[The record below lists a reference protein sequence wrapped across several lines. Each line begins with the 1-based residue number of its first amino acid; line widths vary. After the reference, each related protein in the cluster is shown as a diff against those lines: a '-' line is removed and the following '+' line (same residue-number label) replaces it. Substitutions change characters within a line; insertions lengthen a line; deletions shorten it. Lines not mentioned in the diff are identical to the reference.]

1 LAEAWAER
9 RYQPEWLVDSAG
21 RRLKVI
27 FPGRRWG
34 GPGPDFR
41 GALLVLADG
50 SLLRGDV
57 EIHRRARDWIEHRHA
72 ADTAYANVVLH
83 VVQRLDVPTLN
94 HAGGLVPTVEL
105 SPIPAPEPSDPRAPT
120 PSDRHKH
127 ASSHPRAPGP
137 AEPYAHAPSDH
148 DAHQPAQAHHEAPT
162 TSDSHAHLPLILPS
176 SNGHLSRSAP
186 VLPEPRAAGSPGRGH
201 TTRSL
206 EPLEPPWLAEVP
218 CLRDGP
224 AVLAVVVEAGRERF
238 RAKASRFEGDLAV
251 APPDQVLWRGI
262 AEALGYS
269 RNVRPFGLLADA
281 VPWLEAATVVE
292 ERGPVG
298 LAGLLLGAAGLRRAT
313 TIPEAHAW
321 VALQRTRGWRPAL
334 GSGAWDHRAR
344 RAANAPAQRCRGLA
358 ELAARWASW
367 RTSGPAARRWS
378 SSVLAEQALE
388 AVEGASRARRPRL
401 WPFACASPWIGR
413 GRAQAIAIN
422 VLVPFA
428 AAAGVA
434 EAAALF
440 ERLPGEP
447 SNRVVR
453 YMAEQ
458 LGAPAVRFRG
468 ACQQQG
474 LLHLFKLTCAAR
486 ICERCPAR
494 RAGAWAALDLDF

>member
-94 HAGGLVPTVEL
+94 HAGGLVPTVEI
-105 SPIPAPEPSDPRAPT
+105 SPISAREPSGPRT
-120 PSDRHKH
+120 P
-127 ASSHPRAPGP
+127 A
-137 AEPYAHAPSDH
+137 
-148 DAHQPAQAHHEAPT
+148 
-162 TSDSHAHLPLILPS
+162 TSDSRAHQPLILPS
-176 SNGHLSRSAP
+176 SNGHLPRSAP
-186 VLPEPRAAGSPGRGH
+186 GPHEPQLAGSLGRGH

-224 AVLAVVVEAGRERF
+224 SVLAVVVEAGRERF

-321 VALQRTRGWRPAL
+321 VALQRKRGWRPAL